1 MFHRVG
7 LGVLVKLVAAIQEL
21 LKFLV
26 HGSGRSGYTDDPR
39 CRSSAATQGRKGGD
53 RILGV
58 AASCG
63 LCRCWPCTVCTS
75 DVHTVRGAVLQF
87 CQVM

>member
-1 MFHRVG
+1 MAQDVQGILTIHTVDH
-7 LGVLVKLVAAIQEL
+7 LQLQ
-21 LKFLV
+21 
-26 HGSGRSGYTDDPR
+26 P
-39 CRSSAATQGRKGGD
+39 GRKGGD